1 MLEAGLSRERA
12 LEKLEVKGFP
22 ARDLAVEAQLIR
34 RLMMVYARAGE
45 VVLVGRGAQVVL
57 QDFASAIQIRVQAP
71 ESLRI
76 LRMMKRMGI
85 ERREAERCIRQSDRV
100 RARYLQRFYQA
111 VWNDPDLYHLILNT
125 GRVSVDLA
133 VSLIVQLAAQLGAE
147 LPH

>member
-85 ERREAERCIRQSDRV
+85 ERREALHTPERSCACPIPT
-100 RARYLQRFYQA
+100 ALL
-111 VWNDPDLYHLILNT
+111 P
-125 GRVSVDLA
+125 G
-133 VSLIVQLAAQLGAE
+133 SLE
-147 LPH
+147 